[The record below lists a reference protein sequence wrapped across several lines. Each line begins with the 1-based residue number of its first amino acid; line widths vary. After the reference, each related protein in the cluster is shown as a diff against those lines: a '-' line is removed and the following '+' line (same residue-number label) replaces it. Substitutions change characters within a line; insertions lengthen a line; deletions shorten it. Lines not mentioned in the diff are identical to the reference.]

1 MRNWFS
7 RAGSSPAWIVLV
19 AALSALPVLEARA
32 QEHDHGDEGGAQ
44 TLQLDH
50 GNKWATDA
58 PLREAM
64 TAIRD
69 ALQVD
74 HPAIHARTQPSAAY
88 QALAQHID
96 AQIAHIVAH
105 CKLPTDADANL
116 HVLLAQIIGGA
127 DAMRESGDLEQAR
140 AGAVRVIQALNQYP
154 QYFDHPGWKGVH

>member
-1 MRNWFS
+1 MRNWF
-7 RAGSSPAWIVLV
+7 RRTGPSPAWIALAV
-19 AALSALPVLEARA
+19 ALAALPVSGARA
-32 QEHDHGDEGGAQ
+32 QDHEHGHEGGAQ

-50 GNKWATDA
+50 GNKWTTDA

-69 ALQVD
+69 A
-74 HPAIHARTQPSAAY
+74 RTQPPAAY

-105 CKLPTDADANL
+105 CKLPADADANL

-127 DAMRESGDLEQAR
+127 DDMRGGDPQLAR
-140 AGAVRVIQALNQYP
+140 GGAVRVIQALNQYP
-154 QYFDHPGWKGVH
+154 QYFDHPGWKSVH